1 LTVFVLQFED
11 EEEEEDDEVAE
22 IAESDEDDEE
32 SDEEA
37 AAKARGL
44 QGTADM
50 DVDAEGTG
58 EAVQQRLGSSACCCP
73 NYLHATGRVRLES
86 SAGTSCPI
94 SVHASSGRQL
104 IYATPFT
111 DPAVVVLDF
120 LRAGCL
126 KDG

>member
-1 LTVFVLQFED
+1 MFDRCWLQFED

-50 DVDAEGTG
+50 DVDAGGAG
-58 EAVQQRLGSSACCCP
+58 EAV
-73 NYLHATGRVRLES
+73 
-86 SAGTSCPI
+86 
-94 SVHASSGRQL
+94 
-104 IYATPFT
+104 
-111 DPAVVVLDF
+111 
-120 LRAGCL
+120 
-126 KDG
+126 